1 MKVLVTAGSK
11 HGATY
16 GIAEHIAKTL
26 IDRSF
31 EVELLDPSAVS
42 DLAGYD
48 AVVLG
53 SAVYAGNWRKDA
65 TEFSERFSATLQT
78 LPVWIFSSGPLGDE
92 DDDESKL
99 NQLEALMDSTG
110 ARSHTWFD
118 GKLIKEDLSFA
129 ERAIV
134 KVVGA
139 PYGDFRDWDDIEAWA
154 QNVADD
160 LTTDY

>member
-31 EVELLDPSAVS
+31 EIELVDPAEVT
-42 DLAGYD
+42 DLTGYD

-65 TEFSERFSATLQT
+65 VEFAERFSADLQT

-92 DDDESKL
+92 DDNESAL
-99 NQLEALMDSTG
+99 NQLDALMEDTG

-139 PYGDFRDWDDIEAWA
+139 PYGDFRDWDDIGAWA
-154 QNVADD
+154 ENIADE
-160 LTTDY
+160 LG

>member
-31 EVELLDPSAVS
+31 QVELLDPVAVT

-53 SAVYAGNWRKDA
+53 SAVYAGNWREDA
-65 TEFSERFSATLQT
+65 IEFSERFSASLQT
-78 LPVWIFSSGPLGDE
+78 LPVWIFSSGPLGDRA
-92 DDDESKL
+92 DDVSKL
-99 NQLEALMDSTG
+99 NQMDAPMESTG

-118 GKLIKEDLSFA
+118 GKLIKEDLSFG
-129 ERAIV
+129 ERAVV
-134 KVVGA
+134 KMVRA
-139 PYGDFRDWDDIEAWA
+139 PFGDFRDWDDIEAWA
-154 QNVADD
+154 NNVADE
-160 LTTDY
+160 LTPG

>member
-31 EVELLDPSAVS
+31 EVELIDPSEVT
-42 DLAGYD
+42 DLTGYD
-48 AVVLG
+48 GVVLG

-65 TEFSERFSATLQT
+65 VEFTERFSAVLQT
-78 LPVWIFSSGPLGDE
+78 LPVWVFSSGPLGD
-92 DDDESKL
+92 DDDTTPKL
-99 NQLEALMDSTG
+99 NQLEALMESTG

-118 GKLIKEDLSFA
+118 GKLIKEDLSFS
-129 ERAIV
+129 ERAIIKMV
-134 KVVGA
+134 RA
-139 PYGDFRDWDDIEAWA
+139 PYGDFRDWDDITQWA
-154 QNVADD
+154 ENIADE
-160 LTTDY
+160 LTAK

>member
-31 EVELLDPSAVS
+31 EVELIEPAAVT
-42 DLAGYD
+42 DLSGFD
-48 AVVLG
+48 AVILG

-65 TEFSERFSATLQT
+65 VEFSERFAAALQT

-92 DDDESKL
+92 DDNAPKL
-99 NQLEALMDSTG
+99 NQLDALMESTG

-118 GKLIKEDLSFA
+118 GKLIKEDLSLA

-134 KVVGA
+134 KMVHA
-139 PYGDFRDWDDIEAWA
+139 PYGDFRDWDDIFAWA
-154 QNVADD
+154 SNVADE
-160 LTTDY
+160 LTPG